1 MKAMVFAAGYGRRL
15 RPVTEKLPKALIPV
29 GGRPMIEYPLLL
41 LRHYGIREVV
51 INVHHQGE
59 KIEEYLRDGKHLGLR
74 ISYSRE
80 DRLLD
85 TGGGLLQAEAFF
97 QQNSFL
103 VVNSDVIIDLNL
115 REVLAHHQREKA
127 TATLVLRQDPKADSY
142 GPIEA
147 SADLRIRSFLAHKAP
162 ESRVGDPLT
171 KFMFT
176 GVHVLEPR
184 IFDYMRAETPGDPKS
199 FSITKVTYPRMLL
212 SGEPLYAYP
221 FEGFWQD
228 LGTPERIAEAESK
241 LRSGE
246 LKLRFLD

>member
-15 RPVTEKLPKALIPV
+15 RPLTEELPKALVPV

-51 INVHHQGE
+51 VNLHHQGE
-59 KIEEYLRDGKHLGLR
+59 KIEAYLRDRRDLGLR

-85 TGGGLLQAEAFF
+85 TGGGLLEAKAFF

-103 VVNSDVIIDLNL
+103 VVNGDVMIDLDL
-115 REVLAHHQREKA
+115 REVLAQHRREKA

-147 SADLRIRSFLAHKAP
+147 STDLRIRSFLAHKAP
-162 ESRVGDPLT
+162 ESGSDPLT

-176 GVHVLEPR
+176 GVQVLEPK
-184 IFDYMRAETPGDPKS
+184 IFDYMGAETFGDPRS

-246 LKLRFLD
+246 LKLHFLD